1 MTLAKD
7 TQPLRPIQIDLKILC
22 AGRNMDVVLAHVVTS
37 TFTKD
42 HPPLTLVL
50 ATSHWAPQGSLTTA
64 VGSRLANTQEWISE
78 MHKV

>member
-50 ATSHWAPQGSLTTA
+50 ATSH
-64 VGSRLANTQEWISE
+64 
-78 MHKV
+78 